1 MGRLKRKKMLPK
13 MTGKQKMKH
22 GNVTLRFASITGM
35 MRSINKLRRTLKLKI
50 KKLQNQKITNRKKLK
65 KMKRSLDRI
74 GRIAV

>member
-1 MGRLKRKKMLPK
+1 
-13 MTGKQKMKH
+13 MKH

>member
-1 MGRLKRKKMLPK
+1 
-13 MTGKQKMKH
+13 MKH

-74 GRIAV
+74 GRIAVGRK

>member
-1 MGRLKRKKMLPK
+1 
-13 MTGKQKMKH
+13 MKH

-74 GRIAV
+74 IRIAV